1 VGDEGMD
8 EVYPRG
14 MNWIIKN
21 FLRGLV
27 IVVPIAITIYVVVEA
42 FLRIDRLLELRT
54 PGLGFA
60 LLIVVIVAVGALATN
75 IVGRTLLRL
84 TETIFSRAP
93 IVRIVY
99 AAVKDLLEAFVGD
112 QKRFDKPVAVALTP
126 DGAVRSLG
134 FVTQEDLGF
143 LAMPGHVAVYMPF
156 SYSMSGGLVI
166 VPRERVE
173 RLEADSASM
182 MALVVSGGISR
193 VGARHERAPR

>member
-1 VGDEGMD
+1 MGEGMKSGRSAP
-8 EVYPRG
+8 YHSP

-27 IVVPIAITIYVVVEA
+27 IVVPIAITVYVVVEA

-60 LLIVVIVAVGALATN
+60 VTIVLIVAVGVLATN

-126 DGAVRSLG
+126 DGAVRSFG
-134 FVTQEDLGF
+134 FVTQEELDF
-143 LAMPGHVAVYMPF
+143 LAMPGHVAVYLPF
-156 SYSMSGGLVI
+156 SYSMAGGLII

-173 RLEADSASM
+173 RLDTDAASM
-182 MALVVSGGISR
+182 MALVV
-193 VGARHERAPR
+193 

>member
-1 VGDEGMD
+1 MD
-8 EVYPRG
+8 GVYPRG

-27 IVVPIAITIYVVVEA
+27 IVVPIAITVYVVVEA

-60 LLIVVIVAVGALATN
+60 LTILVIVAVGA
-75 IVGRTLLRL
+75 
-84 TETIFSRAP
+84 
-93 IVRIVY
+93 
-99 AAVKDLLEAFVGD
+99 
-112 QKRFDKPVAVALTP
+112 
-126 DGAVRSLG
+126 
-134 FVTQEDLGF
+134 
-143 LAMPGHVAVYMPF
+143 LAMPGHVAVYLPF

-173 RLEADSASM
+173 RLDADSASM

>member
-1 VGDEGMD
+1 
-8 EVYPRG
+8 

-27 IVVPIAITIYVVVEA
+27 IVVPIAITVYVVVEA
-42 FLRIDRLLELRT
+42 FLRIDRLLELKT

-60 LLIVVIVAVGALATN
+60 ATIALIVAVGALATN

-84 TETIFSRAP
+84 TETIFTRAP

-112 QKRFDKPVAVALTP
+112 QKRFDKPVAVSLTP
-126 DGAVRSLG
+126 DGAVRSFG
-134 FVTQEDLGF
+134 FVTQEELDF

-156 SYSMSGGLVI
+156 SYSMAGGLVV

-173 RLEADSASM
+173 RLDADAASM
-182 MALVVSGGISR
+182 MALVISGGVSR
-193 VGARHERAPR
+193 VGPRHERAPR

>member
-1 VGDEGMD
+1 
-8 EVYPRG
+8 

-27 IVVPIAITIYVVVEA
+27 IVVPIAITVYVVVEA
-42 FLRIDRLLELRT
+42 FIWVDRLLQLRT
-54 PGLGFA
+54 PGLGFGVT
-60 LLIVVIVAVGALATN
+60 LLMIIAVGALATN

-84 TETIFSRAP
+84 TETIFTRAP

-112 QKRFDKPVAVALTP
+112 QKRFDKPVVVALTP
-126 DGAVRSLG
+126 DGAVRSFG
-134 FVTQEDLGF
+134 FVTQEDLDF
-143 LAMPGHVAVYMPF
+143 LAMPGHVAVYLPF
-156 SYSMSGGLVI
+156 SYSMAGGLVV

-173 RLEADSASM
+173 RVDADSASM

-193 VGARHERAPR
+193 VGARHERTPR

>member
-1 VGDEGMD
+1 
-8 EVYPRG
+8 
-14 MNWIIKN
+14 MNWIVKN

-27 IVVPIAITIYVVVEA
+27 IVVPIAITVYVIVEA
-42 FLRIDRLLELRT
+42 FFWVDRLLPLRT

-60 LLIVVIVAVGALATN
+60 LTLAIIIAVGVLASN

-112 QKRFDKPVAVALTP
+112 QKRFDKPVTVALTP
-126 DGAVRSLG
+126 DGAVRSFG
-134 FVTQEDLGF
+134 FVTQEDLDF
-143 LAMPGHVAVYMPF
+143 LAMPGHVAVYLPF
-156 SYSMSGGLVI
+156 SYSMSGGLVV

-173 RLEADSASM
+173 RLDADSASM
-182 MALVVSGGISR
+182 MALVVSGGVSR
-193 VGARHERAPR
+193 VGARHERTPR

>member
-1 VGDEGMD
+1 
-8 EVYPRG
+8 

-27 IVVPIAITIYVVVEA
+27 IVVPIAITLYVIVEA
-42 FLRIDRLLELRT
+42 FFWVDRLLPLRT

-60 LLIVVIVAVGALATN
+60 VTLVLIIAVGVLASN

-84 TETIFSRAP
+84 TETIFTRAP

-112 QKRFDKPVAVALTP
+112 KKRFDKPVAVALTP
-126 DGAVRSLG
+126 DGAVRSFG
-134 FVTQEDLGF
+134 FVTQEDLDF

-156 SYSMSGGLVI
+156 SYSMAGGLVV

-173 RLEADSASM
+173 RVDADSASL
-182 MALVVSGGISR
+182 MALIVSGGVSR
-193 VGARHERAPR
+193 AGARRER

>member
-1 VGDEGMD
+1 
-8 EVYPRG
+8 

-27 IVVPIAITIYVVVEA
+27 IVVPIAITVYVVVEA

-60 LLIVVIVAVGALATN
+60 VTIVLIVAVGVLATN

-126 DGAVRSLG
+126 DGAVRSFG
-134 FVTQEDLGF
+134 FVTQEDLDF
-143 LAMPGHVAVYMPF
+143 LAMPGHVAVYLPF
-156 SYSMSGGLVI
+156 SYSMSGGLVV

-173 RLEADSASM
+173 RLDADSASM

-193 VGARHERAPR
+193 VGARHERASR

>member
-1 VGDEGMD
+1 
-8 EVYPRG
+8 

-60 LLIVVIVAVGALATN
+60 L
-75 IVGRTLLRL
+75 
-84 TETIFSRAP
+84 TI
-93 IVRIVY
+93 
-99 AAVKDLLEAFVGD
+99 
-112 QKRFDKPVAVALTP
+112 
-126 DGAVRSLG
+126 
-134 FVTQEDLGF
+134 
-143 LAMPGHVAVYMPF
+143 
-156 SYSMSGGLVI
+156 LVI

-173 RLEADSASM
+173 RLDADSASM

>member
-1 VGDEGMD
+1 
-8 EVYPRG
+8 

-27 IVVPIAITIYVVVEA
+27 IVVPIAITVYVIVEA
-42 FLRIDRLLELRT
+42 FLWVDRLLELKI
-54 PGLGFA
+54 PGLGFVLMLA
-60 LLIVVIVAVGALATN
+60 IIIAAGALATN

-112 QKRFDKPVAVALTP
+112 QKCFDKPVAVALTS
-126 DGAVRSLG
+126 DAAVRSLG
-134 FVTQEDLGF
+134 FVTQEDLAF
-143 LAMPGHVAVYMPF
+143 LGMSGHVAVYLPF
-156 SYSMSGGLVI
+156 SYSMAGGVVI

-173 RLEADSASM
+173 RLETDAASM

-193 VGARHERAPR
+193 VGARHERAQR

>member
-1 VGDEGMD
+1 
-8 EVYPRG
+8 

-27 IVVPIAITIYVVVEA
+27 IVVPIAITVYVVVEA

-60 LLIVVIVAVGALATN
+60 LTILVIVAVGALATN
-75 IVGRTLLRL
+75 IVGRTLLRM
-84 TETIFSRAP
+84 TETVFTRAP

-134 FVTQEDLGF
+134 FVTQEDLDF
-143 LAMPGHVAVYMPF
+143 LAMPGHVAVYLPF
-156 SYSMSGGLVI
+156 SYSMAGGLVI

-173 RLEADSASM
+173 RLDAGSASM

>member
-1 VGDEGMD
+1 
-8 EVYPRG
+8 

-27 IVVPIAITIYVVVEA
+27 IVVPIAITIYVIVEA
-42 FLRIDRLLELRT
+42 FLWVDRLLELKT

-60 LLIVVIVAVGALATN
+60 VTVAVIIAVGALATN

-84 TETIFSRAP
+84 TETIFTRAP

-99 AAVKDLLEAFVGD
+99 ASVKDLLEAFVGD

-126 DGAVRSLG
+126 DAAVRSLG
-134 FVTQEDLGF
+134 FVTQEDLDF
-143 LAMPGHVAVYMPF
+143 LGIAGHVAVYLPF
-156 SYSMSGGLVI
+156 SYSMAGGLVV

-173 RLEADSASM
+173 RVDADSASM
-182 MALVVSGGISR
+182 MALIVSGGISR
-193 VGARHERAPR
+193 VGARHERVQR

>member
-1 VGDEGMD
+1 
-8 EVYPRG
+8 

-27 IVVPIAITIYVVVEA
+27 IVVPIAITVYVVVEA

-60 LLIVVIVAVGALATN
+60 AMLVLIIAVGALATN

-99 AAVKDLLEAFVGD
+99 ASVKDLLEAFVGD

-126 DGAVRSLG
+126 DGAVRSFG
-134 FVTQEDLGF
+134 FVTQEELDF

-156 SYSMSGGLVI
+156 SYSMSGGLVV

-173 RLEADSASM
+173 RLDADSASL

-193 VGARHERAPR
+193 VGARNERVPR

>member
-1 VGDEGMD
+1 
-8 EVYPRG
+8 
-14 MNWIIKN
+14 MNWLIKN

-27 IVVPIAITIYVVVEA
+27 IVVPIAITIYLVVEA
-42 FLRIDRLLELRT
+42 FVRIDRLLQLRT

-60 LLIVVIVAVGALATN
+60 VTIVLIVAIGALATN

-84 TETIFSRAP
+84 TETIFTRAP

-126 DGAVRSLG
+126 DGGVKSLG
-134 FVTQEDLGF
+134 FVTQDDLDF
-143 LAMPGHVAVYMPF
+143 LAMSGRVAVYLPF
-156 SYSMSGGLVI
+156 SYSMAGGVVI

-173 RLEADSASM
+173 PLDADSASV
-182 MALVVSGGISR
+182 MALIVSGGVSR
-193 VGARHERAPR
+193 VGARHERGQR